1 MLEIPGTI
9 SIRRFFGD
17 APGLGILAGI
27 SLVAFVGLLASVRLS
42 RSIPTERGAEGGPP
56 GSADSQSDDVTKADS

>member
-17 APGLGILAGI
+17 APGLGILGGI
-27 SLVAFVGLLASVRLS
+27 SLVAFVGLLASVRLY
-42 RSIPTERGAEGGPP
+42 RSIPTDRTVDGRPNE
-56 GSADSQSDDVTKADS
+56 D